1 VAALAETA
9 HLLVVEDD
17 PSISSMLRRG
27 LSFEGYSVFLV
38 TSGIEALERLRTD
51 IPDLII
57 LDVMLPG
64 MDGIEVCRR
73 IRSGGIDIPV
83 LMLTARDEVTD
94 RVAGLDAGA
103 DDYLVKPFAF
113 EELVAR
119 LRALLR
125 RTDNRGQET
134 STTTYQFEDLVLD
147 TGTRFAHRG
156 ERRIEL
162 TTREFDLLQLF
173 MLNPNQVLER
183 DTIMDRVWGDDFPG
197 ESNVLEV
204 YMSNLRRLLEAD
216 GEPRLLQTIR
226 GAGYALRKPRNT
238 G

>member
-1 VAALAETA
+1 MTGNTR
-9 HLLVVEDD
+9 LLVVEDD
-17 PSISSMLRRG
+17 PAISSMLRRG
-27 LSFEGYSVFLV
+27 LTFEGYDVLPAG
-38 TSGIEALERLRTD
+38 TGTEALEILRVTT
-51 IPDLII
+51 PDLII

-64 MDGIEVCRR
+64 MDGLEVCRR
-73 IRSGGIDIPV
+73 IRSAGLDVPV
-83 LMLTARDEVTD
+83 LMLTARDEITD

-125 RTDNRGQET
+125 RTDSRTAET
-134 STTTYQFEDLVLD
+134 EGITLQFHDLTLD

-173 MLNPNQVLER
+173 MVNPNQVLGR
-183 DTIMDRVWGDDFPG
+183 DLIMERVWGDDFPG

-204 YMSNLRRLLEAD
+204 YISTLRRHLEAD

-226 GAGYALRKPRNT
+226 GAGYALRPPRT
-238 G
+238 AE